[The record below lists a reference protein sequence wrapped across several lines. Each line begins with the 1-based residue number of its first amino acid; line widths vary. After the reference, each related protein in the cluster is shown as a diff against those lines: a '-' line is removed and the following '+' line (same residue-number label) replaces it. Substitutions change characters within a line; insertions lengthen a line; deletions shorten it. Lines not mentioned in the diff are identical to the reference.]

1 MNLTRKHYLSGLA
14 ITVLFTVFAI
24 FNLGISREQTQ
35 TEALP
40 LRVKAMTMSSDMMS
54 SSLIYAG
61 EIHSKFETPLS
72 FQVGGKIQE
81 RLVEVGDRVS
91 KGQVLL
97 TLDKKDLEQSIRNAD
112 AKVKN
117 ARSALD
123 LARKNLDRYKKLLS
137 AGAVSRL
144 SYDQCQHEY
153 KSALSAL
160 EQANAN
166 YEECRNQLNY
176 AELKADRD
184 GIIIQT
190 YADPGQVVN
199 TGTTVLTLAV
209 SSNLQAQ
216 FNVPEQAVST
226 LKIGSPVKI
235 SSNYS
240 SDEIDGSIF
249 EISPIADDRTHTFKV
264 KASFED
270 NGALKLGMTVRV
282 LLDADAGSISNFI
295 PRSAVT
301 AINGESGVYTI
312 ENNKAIFKKVSL
324 GSLKEDKVEIKS
336 GLNQGDVI
344 ITAGANRLHDGQIV
358 EIM

>member
-1 MNLTRKHYLSGLA
+1 MNLTRKHYLIGVA
-14 ITVLFTVFAI
+14 VTVLFAVIAI

-40 LRVKAMTMSSDMMS
+40 LRVKAMTVSSDMMS

-72 FQVGGKIQE
+72 FQVGGKVQE

-97 TLDKKDLEQSIRNAD
+97 TLDKKDLQQSIRNAD

-166 YEECRNQLNY
+166 YEESRNQLNY

-190 YADPGQVVN
+190 YVDPGQVVN

-209 SSNLQAQ
+209 DSNLQAQ
-216 FNVPEQAVST
+216 FNVPEQAVSS
-226 LKIGSPVKI
+226 LKIGSGVKI

-240 SDEIDGSIF
+240 SDEIEGTIF
-249 EISPIADDRTHTFKV
+249 EISPIADDRTHTFRV
-264 KASFED
+264 KASFAD

-282 LLDADAGSISNFI
+282 SLDTAASSISNYI

-312 ENNKAIFKKVSL
+312 ENNKAVFKKVTL
-324 GSLKEDKVEIKS
+324 GSLKEDKVEIIA

-344 ITAGANRLHDGQIV
+344 VTAGANRLHEGQIV